1 MTNRKRSS
9 VKSMSTILYIITKQ
23 KLSLRVNM
31 STPIKIYLIKI
42 ENITN
47 YSTLHNALMRETIEI
62 NLEKE
67 NLCNDMTHSI
77 VDNRWRK
84 VLEER

>member
-1 MTNRKRSS
+1 
-9 VKSMSTILYIITKQ
+9 
-23 KLSLRVNM
+23 M
-31 STPIKIYLIKI
+31 STPINIYLIKI

-47 YSTLHNALMRETIEI
+47 YSTLQNALMRETIEI

-67 NLCNDMTHSI
+67 TLCNDMTHSI